1 MTSVHTV
8 ANTPAIQETDLTTFA
23 TQEITNTEIF
33 ATTWLGTTSFTEIIT
48 DSPTT
53 SKKQTITTSP
63 PTTTEETITDFM
75 VTTEEGTE
83 IVTVFDE
90 TTVDIT
96 PETTVAQTEDVTG
109 ELTTL
114 TTEPTTSRQTTPEII
129 EPRSTVKPTT
139 RNVPV
144 TEGTTILKSETF
156 PTEKPPSQLSA
167 GAIAGIAIGSLL
179 FFVLII
185 IVLYIM
191 CYKRKSKTYN
201 FDYFDQEFIMEY
213 VNRGA
218 NQKYTG
224 YWKEQEIQPQNNKS
238 NQDRDGRSS
247 NNDNKTET
255 TPPIFHINNALSMEE
270 ESTHDTY
277 SEGDQDTTRE
287 DETTFDNYQMEPIDM
302 AEIKLGGTE
311 RFI

>member
-1 MTSVHTV
+1 MTSTRAA
-8 ANTPAIQETDLTTFA
+8 ANTLAIQQTDLTTSA
-23 TQEITNTEIF
+23 TQEITNTETF
-33 ATTWLGTTSFTEIIT
+33 ATTWLGTTSYTEIIT
-48 DSPTT
+48 ANPTT
-53 SKKQTITTSP
+53 SKKQTTSAP
-63 PTTTEETITDFM
+63 VETTTEFM
-75 VTTEEGTE
+75 MTTEEGTE
-83 IVTVFDE
+83 VVTVFDE
-90 TTVDIT
+90 TTIDIT
-96 PETTVAQTEDVTG
+96 PETTAAQTEEVTD
-109 ELTTL
+109 EFTTL
-114 TTEPTTSRQTTPEII
+114 TTEPTNSRQTTKEII
-129 EPRSTVKPTT
+129 EPGSTRKITT
-139 RNVPV
+139 RNLPI
-144 TEGTTILKSETF
+144 TERTTYSKTYT

-201 FDYFDQEFIMEY
+201 LNYIDQEFIMEY
-213 VNRGA
+213 VNRGE

-224 YWKEQEIQPQNNKS
+224 YWKEQEIQKQNNKS
-238 NQDRDGRSS
+238 NQDGDGTSS
-247 NNDNKTET
+247 NNDDKTA
-255 TPPIFHINNALSMEE
+255 PPIYHINNALSLEE
-270 ESTHDTY
+270 GSTNDTN